1 MASAVFRGGMEKRPL
16 ASGSPAVRSASERFI
31 SSSPGKIAP
40 PANVPSPLR
49 TSAVVAVPAVTT
61 RHGPRR
67 IDQAPINAA
76 LAPLRFHP
84 GRDER
89 SAGKKR
95 LEPLARGPAR
105 DVGDDD
111 LVRRRDSLP
120 ALREAGEL
128 GDGHRAAAA
137 PAAVPVQPPFQP
149 RIAAVDGEDHRAL
162 SDSSPL

>member
-1 MASAVFRGGMEKRPL
+1 MR
-16 ASGSPAVRSASERFI
+16 
-31 SSSPGKIAP
+31 SSPGRIAP

-49 TSAVVAVPAVTT
+49 TSTVVAVPAVTT

-76 LAPLRFHP
+76 Q
-84 GRDER
+84 R

-128 GDGHRAAAA
+128 GDGHRAAAE
-137 PAAVPVQPPFQP
+137 PAAVRVQPPFQP